1 MEDRE
6 MSNFEQTIISADGST
21 VRVGVKKPTNQ
32 EMKDADIYRAKAWN
46 KAFKEGVMTK
56 AEVDQVMKDRGI
68 WNEEKA
74 EEEKNLTIE
83 VLELERKLYIG
94 EGKKKP
100 KLSEGRKLAI
110 QMKEKRILLRELIS
124 DRISMDEN
132 TAESIADNARFD
144 YLVYVCSFNVDTQ
157 ERLFESYEDYNQKGT
172 NAESIAA
179 AQILANM
186 VYNLDSDFED
196 KLPENQFL
204 KKFDLLD
211 DNNQLVDPN
220 TGDLVDIEGNEI
232 NELGHYIDKDGKR
245 VDLDGNKIDGD
256 GLYEMVDYENDL
268 LDKKPVKKRAPRKKT
283 AKKTTTKAKQEVET
297 TAETS
302 E

>member
-1 MEDRE
+1 

>member
-1 MEDRE
+1 

-68 WNEEKA
+68 WNQEKA

>member
-1 MEDRE
+1 
-6 MSNFEQTIISADGST
+6 MSNFEQTVISADGST
-21 VRVGVKKPTNQ
+21 VRVGVRKPTNQ

-46 KAFKEGVMTK
+46 DAFKEGVMTK

-74 EEEKNLTIE
+74 EEEKELTIE

-94 EGKKKP
+94 DGKKKP

-144 YLVYVCSFNVDTQ
+144 YLVYVCSFNVDTK
-157 ERLFESYEDYNQKGT
+157 ERLFESYEDYNGRSANT
-172 NAESIAA
+172 EAIAA
-179 AQILANM
+179 AQILAQM

-220 TGDLVDIEGNEI
+220 TGDLVDIQGNEI

-245 VDLDGNKIDGD
+245 VDLDGNKIDEE

-268 LDKKPVKKRAPRKKT
+268 LDKKPVKKRAPRKRT

-297 TAETS
+297 TAETP